1 MADNIRGKDKGMLQE
16 HSLLE
21 KVHDGAGSEIVWVMN
36 TAGHGLLYVGM
47 YSPAGVVGAYSITTG
62 PSEDADDK
70 FFDELRSGALAD
82 GLVPE
87 YAHELGPCTKIKIV
101 SDKATEIY
109 AGSH

>member
-1 MADNIRGKDKGMLQE
+1 VGDEHRG
-16 HSLLE
+16 
-21 KVHDGAGSEIVWVMN
+21 AR
-36 TAGHGLLYVGM
+36 
-47 YSPAGVVGAYSITTG
+47 PA
-62 PSEDADDK
+62 
-70 FFDELRSGALAD
+70 LRGNALAD